1 MEERVA
7 STGDLQDGEMM
18 AVLVGGKKVLL
29 ARVDGSFYATAARC
43 PHWGGPLPEGTLHAP
58 RLLCPWHKATF
69 DVRSGDLLEPPA
81 LDGIAA
87 FRVRVDGDDV
97 FVDRSEEPHRGR
109 TMPMYACDPEQ
120 DPRVVA
126 IIGAGAGRG
135 CGRRGAPPAVLHRPH
150 RDDRPRGALA
160 LRPSQ
165 PEQGLPG
172 RRTRGQVA
180 AAALARVL
188 RGAHDRAPRRAR
200 DRPRRR
206 HAHAHARGRKLDDA
220 RPPYSSPAAP
230 GRAA

>member
-7 STGDLQDGEMM
+7 STQDLQDGEMM

-109 TMPMYACDPEQ
+109 TMPMYACD
-120 DPRVVA
+120 
-126 IIGAGAGRG
+126 
-135 CGRRGAPPAVLHRPH
+135 L
-150 RDDRPRGALA
+150 
-160 LRPSQ
+160 
-165 PEQGLPG
+165 
-172 RRTRGQVA
+172 RRTRA
-180 AAALARVL
+180 WSPSS
-188 RGAHDRAPRRAR
+188 APA
-200 DRPRRR
+200 PARRR
-206 HAHAHARGRKLDDA
+206 PLRR
-220 RPPYSSPAAP
+220 SSSSASSAAS
-230 GRAA
+230 